1 MGLFR
6 YFGENYLNLV
16 NIRNAPLAREYVYN
30 DLLSNQKRHVANT
43 LPTILEQVGLLSVKK
58 ARVVLAISDSGMRAE
73 LEPILSVD
81 YRVEAVADGGAA
93 PAALQR
99 ERTDLVLINASPNEI
114 SALKKE
120 PAMVDVLL
128 IAISTEVSDEIG
140 AINAG
145 ADDFVCWTGD
155 VEHLKAILSAR
166 INARKWH
173 RGGQGIETILDGMND
188 GFIAMDRNWRI
199 TFVNRSFMKM
209 VSRLYSSAEEL
220 IGQDLWKSFPN
231 TEKLETGRRYR
242 RAMAAQ
248 QPDLFEY
255 FYEPLQVWLE
265 IRVQPSPDWLGIHV
279 RDITERRQ
287 AEQALRT
294 SEERYRSLFDSI
306 DEGFCVV
313 DMVFDEAGHPVDYI
327 FLEANPAFEIQT
339 GIYQPVGRRMK
350 EIVPEHERHWFEIY
364 GRVAKS
370 GEPLRFVNE
379 AKKLDHRWYD
389 VYAFRLGGDE
399 SRKVAILFTDIT
411 ESKLSAVHLEKRNE
425 LLALLSQAAHDLLAA
440 TDGRAMVQGLFDLV
454 SRRLGL
460 DVFFNFMVDEASG
473 GLRLDVAGGVD
484 EETKGRFAQLDFG
497 QAVCGTV
504 AQDRRRIVVREVQQ
518 CAYDKADGVKA
529 MGVRAYACH
538 PLFVGEQ
545 LIGTLSFGSR
555 TRDVFEDDE
564 LEFMQTIASYVAMA
578 KERLRIET
586 ERTKALQRER
596 EASQAKDR
604 FLAVLSHE
612 LRTPL
617 TPVLMLAAA
626 READPTLSPDLAR
639 DIAMIRRNVEL
650 ETKLIDDL
658 LDVSRIATG
667 KLALRP
673 EAVEL
678 NGAIRHV
685 CKICEPQIREK
696 RIHLHCDLDESSGQ
710 VQADPARLQQVLWNL
725 LKNAVK
731 FTPEGGDVYV
741 SSRRLTSGVWQV
753 LVRDTG
759 IGIAEDA
766 LEHIFDA
773 FEQGGEGITRQFG
786 GMGLGLAISKALV
799 ELHQGRIT
807 ATSGGS
813 GFGSTFAV
821 EWPPAVGG
829 VTKASTMETPSE
841 PTVSSKTRLLI
852 VEDHADTARTLAL
865 LLKHHGYEVSTA
877 SNGASALEL
886 LSSESFDLVVSDL
899 GLPDISGFELGQRVR
914 ELYPALKCIAMS
926 GYGMEE
932 DMRKSRESGF
942 CEHLVKPVEV
952 ARLHQVIQS
961 VIGH

>member
-1 MGLFR
+1 M
-6 YFGENYLNLV
+6 
-16 NIRNAPLAREYVYN
+16 
-30 DLLSNQKRHVANT
+30 
-43 LPTILEQVGLLSVKK
+43 K
-58 ARVVLAISDSGMRAE
+58 ARVVLAISEFGLRAE
-73 LEPILSVD
+73 LESILSGD
-81 YRVEAVADGGAA
+81 YRVESVTDEGTAL
-93 PAALQR
+93 AALQR
-99 ERTDLVLINASPNEI
+99 ERTDLILIDASPDEI
-114 SALKKE
+114 SALKRD
-120 PAMVDVLL
+120 PAMGDVLL
-128 IAISTEVSDEIG
+128 IAISTEASDEIG
-140 AINAG
+140 TIEGG
-145 ADDFVCWTGD
+145 ADDFVCWTGNA
-155 VEHLKAILSAR
+155 EHLKAILSAR
-166 INARKWH
+166 ISARRWH
-173 RGGQGIETILDGMND
+173 RGGQGIESILDGMND

-199 TFVNRSFMKM
+199 TFVNRSFMKI
-209 VSRLYSSAEEL
+209 VARLYSSADEL
-220 IGQDLWKSFPN
+220 IGKDLWTSFPN

-248 QPDLFEY
+248 EPDLFEY

-279 RDITERRQ
+279 RDITERRK
-287 AEQALRT
+287 AELALRT

-313 DMVFDEAGHPVDYI
+313 DMIFDEAGHPVDYI

-350 EIVPEHERHWFEIY
+350 QIAPDHERYWFEIY

-379 AKKLDHRWYD
+379 ARSLDHRWYD

-411 ESKLSAVHLEKRNE
+411 ESKLSALHLEKRNE
-425 LLALLSQAAHDLLAA
+425 LLALLSQASHDLLAA
-440 TDGRAMVQGLFDLV
+440 TDGRTMVRGLFELV
-454 SRRLGL
+454 ARRLGL

-473 GLRLDVAGGVD
+473 GLRLDIAGGVD
-484 EETKGRFAQLDFG
+484 EETRDRFARLDFG

-538 PLFVGEQ
+538 PLFVGDR

-578 KERLRIET
+578 KERLRIEA
-586 ERTKALQRER
+586 ERTTALQRER
-596 EASQAKDR
+596 EASMAKDR

-626 READPTLSPDLAR
+626 READETLPPDLAR
-639 DIAMIRRNVEL
+639 DMAMIRRNVEL

-667 KLALRP
+667 KLVLRP
-673 EAVEL
+673 EALDLSAVL
-678 NGAIRHV
+678 RHV
-685 CKICEPQIREK
+685 CKICEPQVGEK
-696 RIHLHCDLDESSGQ
+696 QVNLHCDLDASPGL

-725 LKNAVK
+725 LKNAIK
-731 FTPEGGDVYV
+731 FTPKGGDVFV
-741 SSRRLTSGVWQV
+741 TSRRLDAGWWRVQ
-753 LVRDTG
+753 VRDTG
-759 IGIAEDA
+759 IGIADEA
-766 LEHIFDA
+766 LGQIFNA

-799 ELHQGRIT
+799 DLHQGKIT
-807 ATSGGS
+807 VTSGGA
-813 GFGSTFAV
+813 GLGSTFTV
-821 EWPPAVGG
+821 DWPAFIGSAAATPAEQSP
-829 VTKASTMETPSE
+829 KD
-841 PTVSSKTRLLI
+841 PTVATKVRLLV

-865 LLKHHGYEVSTA
+865 LLTHHGYAVKTA
-877 SNGASALEL
+877 PDAASALEL
-886 LSSESFDLVVSDL
+886 AGSETFDLMVSDL
-899 GLPDISGFELGQRVR
+899 GLPDMTGFELGKEIRR
-914 ELYPALKCIAMS
+914 RHPTLKCIAMS

-942 CEHLVKPVEV
+942 SEHLVKPVEV

-961 VIGH
+961 IVKG